1 MWAAIVQRIRL
12 RQPSFHPA
20 VLGSNPRHLFRF
32 IVKLETI
39 NVFASYIVLK
49 GASSVSFTFIFG
61 LFKQTI
67 IFFTINW
74 CEKYPSSIRCWDSN
88 SWPSHYESS
97 PLTTRPGSR
106 PIVHYSW
113 YCRKDENKQKEA
125 GFGRFLKNTVS
136 RKFWRNRL
144 QLNFNLSWPNRKRP
158 TPSLS
163 TLTSISR

>member
-1 MWAAIVQRIRL
+1 MGRHSSEDSTAPTVLSSCGL
-12 RQPSFHPA
+12 RFESQAPFSIYCQIGNYKCFCIIY
-20 VLGSNPRHLFRF
+20 RF
-32 IVKLETI
+32 KRGIL
-39 NVFASYIVLK
+39 
-49 GASSVSFTFIFG
+49 G
-61 LFKQTI
+61 LFYVYFRSFQTNNN
-67 IFFTINW
+67 FFTINW

-106 PIVHYSW
+106 PIVHYNW

-125 GFGRFLKNTVS
+125 GFGRFLKNSVS